1 MESGAAN
8 WACAVRRAVAGPLLC
23 IGLVVAAGCG
33 AAAAP
38 TCASGS
44 GAGSCTRVLFIGNSY
59 TYVNDLPA
67 TFARL
72 AQSGSH
78 SVETGMVA
86 NGGETLAQHAASSD
100 DSTRIASQGW
110 SYVVLQEQSDTPA
123 YSSSSS
129 SMFSPAKLLADQ
141 AIRVGAVPLLFM
153 TWAHKDGETGAGLSS
168 YQGAQEAVDRTYLSL
183 SGELGVPVAPV
194 GYTWLHVYQDH
205 SDIGLWQDDNSHP
218 TAAGTYLA
226 ACVFYATIFR
236 QSPYG
241 LSFEDGLSDSEARIL
256 QDEAGRH
263 VLDMQA
269 QWNLR

>member
-1 MESGAAN
+1 MDVGAAN
-8 WACAVRRAVAGPLLC
+8 WTHALRRAAAGAIVS
-23 IGLVVAAGCG
+23 IGLLGAAGCG
-33 AAAAP
+33 TAAAP
-38 TCASGS
+38 TCAA
-44 GAGSCTRVLFIGNSY
+44 GAGASACTRVLFLGNSY

-86 NGGETLAQHAASSD
+86 NGGETLAQHATSSD
-100 DSTRIASQGW
+100 DSTKISSETW

-123 YSSSSS
+123 YSSSTS
-129 SMFSPAKLLADQ
+129 SMYSPAKVLTDQ
-141 AIRVGAVPLLFM
+141 ASRVGAVPLLFM
-153 TWAHKDGETGAGLSS
+153 TWAHKDGEPGAGQPT
-168 YQGAQEAVDRTYLSL
+168 YQGSQEAVDRTYLAL
-183 SGELGVPVAPV
+183 SGSLGAPVAPV
-194 GYTWLHVYQDH
+194 GYTWLHVFLDH
-205 SDIGLWQDDNSHP
+205 PEIDLWQDDNSHP
-218 TAAGTYLA
+218 TSAGTYLA

-241 LSFEDGLSDSEARIL
+241 LSYDGGLADSQARIL